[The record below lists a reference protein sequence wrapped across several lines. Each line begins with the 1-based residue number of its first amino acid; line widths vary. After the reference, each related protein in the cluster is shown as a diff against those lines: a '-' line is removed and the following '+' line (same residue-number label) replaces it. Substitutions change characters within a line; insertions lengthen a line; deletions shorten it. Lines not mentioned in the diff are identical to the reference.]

1 MNRGVLWIMTALVF
15 GLLVFGCSPEF
26 KYERDLNRELDSEV
40 RHDTLFMGIYLGMP
54 EKDFYTLCWK
64 LNMDGVIR
72 QGSTNTTV
80 EYSEREELKAPAT
93 LNFYPDFADNK
104 IVELPVRFKYNG
116 WAPWNKSLSSDSLQ
130 LDVLQWYEKEYEGSF
145 MAITHPKWGT
155 AYVNIKGN
163 RRISIFKE
171 DDMHVW
177 AVFKDMQ
184 VETPPEPEK

>member
-1 MNRGVLWIMTALVF
+1 MTTLLT

-26 KYERDLNRELDSEV
+26 KYERELKRELASGV
-40 RHDTLFMGIYLGMP
+40 KHDTLFMGIYLGMP
-54 EKDFYTLCWK
+54 QKDFYTLCWK

-80 EYSEREELKAPAT
+80 EYTEREALKAPAT
-93 LNFYPDFADNK
+93 LNFYPDFYEDK

-130 LDVLQWYEKEYEGSF
+130 LDVLKWYEKEYGGSF
-145 MAITHPKWGT
+145 ISVAHSKWGT

-171 DDMHVW
+171 DDMHVR
-177 AVFKDMQ
+177 AVFKDML